1 MDKISYRGEKMS
13 RIAIVTDSTADLPE
27 NYIKEYNINIVP
39 LKVFFGD
46 KEYKDWIE
54 LKPEQFYKLLKEG
67 KHFPRTSQPSPAE
80 FEGVYKN
87 LAQRYDTIIS
97 LHISGKLSGTYQSAL
112 VAKQMVNEADIEVID
127 TQVTSMALGY
137 IVLEA
142 ARAAQKGLGKK
153 DILEIIKR
161 VKENIKVFFVV
172 DTLKYLEKGGRI
184 GKARAFLGSL
194 LNIKPVLTL
203 EEGLVA
209 PVEKVRGRSKAFK
222 SLINKIH
229 KYSKKDQ
236 PLKISIMHGNNLEGA
251 EKLKEEIIHNFHVEE
266 IIVAELGAVIGT
278 YTGPGTLAVTFLSS

>member
-1 MDKISYRGEKMS
+1 MS

-27 NYIKEYNINIVP
+27 DYIKEYDINIVP

-54 LKPEQFYKLLKEG
+54 LKPQQFYKLLKEE

-80 FEGVYKN
+80 FEEVYKN

-97 LHISGKLSGTYQSAL
+97 LHISSKLSGTYQSAL
-112 VAKQMVNEADIEVID
+112 VAKQMINGADIEVID
-127 TQVTSMALGY
+127 TQVTSMVLGC

-142 ARAAQKGLGKK
+142 ARAAQKGLNKK
-153 DILEIIKR
+153 EILETITR

-184 GKARAFLGSL
+184 GKARAFLGSV
-194 LNIKPVLTL
+194 LNIKPILTL
-203 EEGLVA
+203 EDGLVA
-209 PVEKVRGRSKAFK
+209 PVEKVRGRSKAFR

-229 KYSKKDQ
+229 KYSKKNQ
-236 PLKISIMHGNNLEGA
+236 PLKVSVIHGNNLEGS
-251 EKLKEEIIHNFHVEE
+251 EKLKEEIINNFQVDE

-278 YTGPGTLAVTFLSS
+278 YTGPGTLAVTFYPVEI